1 MQDNVLHPVTKSEI
15 SPAAG
20 GANLEFI
27 FRVNALAALVE
38 FKNYILKG
46 TLTDR
51 GEFYVQA
58 TYVEPDIYTG
68 VAQTQYTRKWLLT
81 PAMTDSEIVQ
91 TLFKLCLTSMEH
103 RTREAFTYKG
113 ARIFGPHFDVNDLAD
128 LCREREDAG
137 GREFG
142 SRA

>member
-1 MQDNVLHPVTKSEI
+1 MLHPVTKSEI

-20 GANLEFI
+20 GAKLDFMAK
-27 FRVNALAALVE
+27 VNALLALVS
-38 FKNYILKG
+38 FKDYSLQA
-46 TLTDR
+46 TLNGR
-51 GEFYVQA
+51 GEMYVQGN
-58 TYVEPDIYTG
+58 YVERDIYTG
-68 VAQTQYTRKWLLT
+68 VPAMQFTRKWLLS
-81 PAMTDSEIVQ
+81 PAMTDSEVVQ
-91 TLFKLCLTSMEH
+91 TLFKLCLTSMGH

-142 SRA
+142 SRK